1 MPSVDRSVLERLAAG
16 EPTLT
21 VGVRFARTTDIARF
35 AHAAGY
41 SVLWV
46 DLEHSSMP
54 IDIAA
59 QITATAH
66 DLGMEAWVRVC
77 ERDYGVVGRLLD
89 GGATGIIMPRVE
101 NASEARQLV
110 TAVRFPPL
118 GQRSQIGM
126 LPHFGTARPSP
137 VDFMARVE
145 RATSVHVL
153 IESAAGVANVD
164 AIAAVD
170 GVDVLHVGLN
180 DLSVDLGHAGDLR
193 HASVRDACVD
203 IAAAAKRHG
212 KLTAVGGVAD
222 PEHYRDLLALGA
234 VPLIF
239 AAIDSDVLASGLRQ
253 RAADWIAHAAPEA
266 TAR

>member
-1 MPSVDRSVLERLAAG
+1 MPSDDRRILERLAAG
-16 EPTLT
+16 DATLT
-21 VGVRFARTTDIARF
+21 IGVRFARTTDIARY

-41 SVLWV
+41 AVLWV

-54 IDIAA
+54 IDVAA
-59 QITATAH
+59 QIAATAH

-77 ERDYGVVGRLLD
+77 ERDYGVIGRLLD

-101 NASEARQLV
+101 SASEATALV
-110 TAVRFPPL
+110 TAVRFPPR

-137 VDFMARVE
+137 ADFMARIE
-145 RATSVHVL
+145 RATSAHVL

-164 AIAAVD
+164 AIAAVN
-170 GVDVLHVGLN
+170 GIDVLHVGLN
-180 DLSVDLGHAGDLR
+180 DLSVDLGHTGDLR
-193 HASVRDACVD
+193 HASVAEACAKV
-203 IAAAAKRHG
+203 IAAAKRHG
-212 KLTAVGGVAD
+212 KLAAVGGVAD
-222 PEHYRDLLALGA
+222 PDHYRDILALGA

-253 RAADWIAHAAPEA
+253 RAGEWLAHAAPKD
-266 TAR
+266 TTR